1 MAIRLVLCALHA
13 LLFLTRAASEEL
25 GGAARQAGQAGDGAE
40 ERIFARDGAA
50 RDMVSIS
57 MFKVFERY
65 SEESQSPQTDGN
77 TVRSFKAA
85 SSEWPRC
92 T

>member
-1 MAIRLVLCALHA
+1 MAIRVVLCALNA
-13 LLFLTRAASEEL
+13 LLFLTRAAPEEL
-25 GGAARQAGQAGDGAE
+25 GGAARQAGDGAE
-40 ERIFARDGAA
+40 ERVFARDGAA

-65 SEESQSPQTDGN
+65 SEEPQSLQTDGN

-85 SSEWPRC
+85 SSECPRC